1 MQRVLDPADPCRCK
15 GVNPE
20 GQCWNRAEEG
30 SDFCRAHHGVNLA
43 PARNM
48 RQYLLTKVEERT
60 RLAYF
65 AEHDEIKSLR
75 DEIALTRMLIE
86 KLYNSIQN
94 HADLLVTCGPLNK
107 LLLTVDT
114 LVKDSHK
121 LEQSLGNLLGRPA
134 VLRLGQQIVEILMVR
149 LEGIPNHVR
158 LVDSILD
165 DLVPTINS
173 ATNETENVKA
183 ARALPSPE
191 AR

>member
-1 MQRVLDPADPCRCK
+1 MQRVLDPADPTRCK
-15 GVNPE
+15 GTNPE

-60 RLAYF
+60 RLAHF

-75 DEIALTRMLIE
+75 DEIALSRMLIE
-86 KLYNSIQN
+86 KLYNSIN
-94 HADLLVTCGPLNK
+94 THADLLTTCGPLNK
-107 LLLTVDT
+107 LLLTVDK

-149 LEGIPNHVR
+149 LEGVPDYVR

>member
-1 MQRVLDPADPCRCK
+1 MERVLDPADPTRCK
-15 GVNPE
+15 GVNSE

-30 SDFCRAHHGVNLA
+30 SDFCRAHNGVSLA

-94 HADLLVTCGPLNK
+94 HADLLTTCGPLNR
-107 LLLTVDT
+107 LLLTVER
-114 LVKDSHK
+114 LVKSSHQI
-121 LEQSLGNLLGRPA
+121 EQSLGNLLGRPA
-134 VLRLGQQIVEILMVR
+134 ILRLGQQIVEILMVR
-149 LEGIPNHVR
+149 LETIPGHER
-158 LVDSILD
+158 LVDSIID
-165 DLVPTINS
+165 DLVPAIQS

-183 ARALPSPE
+183 ARALSSPE
-191 AR
+191 V